1 MRRVSTDLGVACS
14 VVRAGRLLLVK
25 EAAGPHAGRWGIP
38 KGYVDLNE
46 APEEAAKREL
56 AEEVGLDGTIDGLI
70 GVRTTLTPA
79 GPAIFLCYAMSAPGE
94 VRIDHG
100 EISDHTWA
108 SPDEFD
114 AVDWLSNTMLSLASA
129 SFSQGHLG
137 LIDST
142 AARGRPYHLFTNAEV
157 TT

>member
-1 MRRVSTDLGVACS
+1 MRRQTTSEWPARSFGWSLAPRQGPQDCACQDQ
-14 VVRAGRLLLVK
+14 A
-25 EAAGPHAGRWGIP
+25 
-38 KGYVDLNE
+38 DLNE

-56 AEEVGLDGTIDGLI
+56 AEEVGLDGTIDI
-70 GVRTTLTPA
+70 GANHLTVA

-94 VRIDHG
+94 FRIDHG